1 MMVNYDSP
9 IIQNMINT
17 GQFGTQNPLNNNYSY
32 NPYMEPQPQFID
44 NSYNNIIPIG
54 QVGYNSNMYN
64 QQQRPE
70 NNYIFAPVQPNYA
83 NPQYDYYDPYGFK
96 GYNQQQPYGYGIN
109 YQNGYSYGYQNSYY
123 NNYYGG
129 YANPQ
134 LYQKQ
139 ARDQQTLMKM
149 KYQIAGAC
157 FGRQYT
163 NQELENIV
171 NPQYRMQ
178 RMSDE
183 ERSIVAEGKQMAY
196 YASLIQQPPLET
208 QAMRTA
214 RCIQDMQYNYHKEF
228 DNHSLREFLSDDLW
242 KLNREFWIAE
252 NIKSR
257 GRDLSRTYSSDSY
270 NELLNMH
277 RSSNPYIDQLL
288 DTSRYDNNL
297 DDMEVGL
304 PEILDARRRRQQ
316 IYEGKV
322 PTFISS
328 EESQRRRH
336 EFTSQ
341 VLNQIYN
348 KGGNR

>member
-1 MMVNYDSP
+1 
-9 IIQNMINT
+9 
-17 GQFGTQNPLNNNYSY
+17 
-32 NPYMEPQPQFID
+32 
-44 NSYNNIIPIG
+44 
-54 QVGYNSNMYN
+54 
-64 QQQRPE
+64 
-70 NNYIFAPVQPNYA
+70 
-83 NPQYDYYDPYGFK
+83 
-96 GYNQQQPYGYGIN
+96 
-109 YQNGYSYGYQNSYY
+109 
-123 NNYYGG
+123 
-129 YANPQ
+129 
-134 LYQKQ
+134 
-139 ARDQQTLMKM
+139 
-149 KYQIAGAC
+149 
-157 FGRQYT
+157 
-163 NQELENIV
+163 
-171 NPQYRMQ
+171 
-178 RMSDE
+178 
-183 ERSIVAEGKQMAY
+183 MAY
-196 YASLIQQPPLET
+196 YESLIQQPPLET

-214 RCIQDMQYNYHKEF
+214 RCIQDMQYNYHEEF
-228 DNHSLREFLSDDLW
+228 DDHSLREFLSDDLW

-252 NIKSR
+252 NIKSK
-257 GRDLSRTYSSDSY
+257 GRDLSRTYSSDNY

-348 KGGNR
+348 KGGN

>member
-1 MMVNYDSP
+1 MMVNYNSP

-17 GQFGTQNPLNNNYSY
+17 GQFGTQNPLNNNSFNY
-32 NPYMEPQPQFID
+32 NPYMEPQPQFMD
-44 NSYNNIIPIG
+44 NQYCNIIPIG
-54 QVGYNSNMYN
+54 QVGYNDQYN
-64 QQQRPE
+64 QQRRPE
-70 NNYIFAPVQPNYA
+70 SKYVFAPVQPNYA
-83 NPQYDYYDPYGFK
+83 NPQYNYYDPYGFK
-96 GYNQQQPYGYGIN
+96 GYNQQPYNYDN
-109 YQNGYSYGYQNSYY
+109 SYQNGYGYNYGYQNGYY

-129 YANPQ
+129 YGSPQ
-134 LYQKQ
+134 MYQKQ
-139 ARDQQTLMKM
+139 AREQQNLMKM

-157 FGRQYT
+157 FGKQYSD
-163 NQELENIV
+163 QELENIV

-178 RMSDE
+178 RMTDE
-183 ERSIVAEGKQMAY
+183 ERSIVSEGKQMAY
-196 YASLIQQPPLET
+196 YESLLHQPPLET

-214 RCIQDMQYNYHKEF
+214 RCINDMQYNFHQEF
-228 DNHSLREFLSDDLW
+228 DDHSLREFLADDLW

-252 NIKSR
+252 NIKSK
-257 GRDLSRTYSSDSY
+257 GRDLSRTYSSDDY

-304 PEILDARRRRQQ
+304 PELMEARRRRKQ

-322 PTFISS
+322 PTFVSS
-328 EESQRRRH
+328 EEAQRRRH

-348 KGGNR
+348 KGGN